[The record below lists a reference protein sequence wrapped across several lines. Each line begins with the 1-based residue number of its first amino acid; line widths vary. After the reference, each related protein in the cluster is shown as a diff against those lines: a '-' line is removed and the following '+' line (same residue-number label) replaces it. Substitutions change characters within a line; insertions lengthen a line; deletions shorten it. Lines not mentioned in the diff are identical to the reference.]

1 MRRNVI
7 CNFINLLNRSDGK
20 SDWSCMEYSVAQA
33 WQRCCQSGLA
43 RCGLWD
49 VELLCDNA
57 HMTVAVLVHIMH
69 VFAWE
74 LMCVSV
80 DAYLLANGRQHEYV
94 IARECERRLSTF
106 YREI

>member
-33 WQRCCQSGLA
+33 WQRCCKSGLA

-49 VELLCDNA
+49 VELFCDNA

-74 LMCVSV
+74 LAACLSMHICLRMGGNMC
-80 DAYLLANGRQHEYV
+80 
-94 IARECERRLSTF
+94 LSM
-106 YREI
+106 

>member
-1 MRRNVI
+1 
-7 CNFINLLNRSDGK
+7 
-20 SDWSCMEYSVAQA
+20 
-33 WQRCCQSGLA
+33 
-43 RCGLWD
+43 
-49 VELLCDNA
+49 
-57 HMTVAVLVHIMH
+57 MTVAVLVHIMH

-106 YREI
+106 YREILI